1 MTGIRQHLSLS
12 HTKPRMFV
20 LPSECV
26 LRYRS
31 RSSVALTRARPL
43 FNTVCPP
50 SGGSREKPPF
60 TTLHR
65 EKTLTSVGIRVIHAP
80 GLLAVT
86 LLRQSE

>member
-1 MTGIRQHLSLS
+1 MRQHLSLS

-43 FNTVCPP
+43 FQYGVPP
-50 SGGSREKPPF
+50 IRGIAPPDCSRSCF
-60 TTLHR
+60 
-65 EKTLTSVGIRVIHAP
+65 
-80 GLLAVT
+80 
-86 LLRQSE
+86 